1 MTWQAQVYAYCLLLH
16 WHALSVSNML
26 HSQNAVSCCNKQG
39 DHSCTVQDKECKAS
53 KIFGKAD
60 SGVLASW
67 PGADFDLSQIY
78 NKTQS
83 AMTSDGF
90 SMSNFLNS
98 FVGEATP
105 ASASANATASIDA
118 SDEATPNMADGST
131 DSTDA
136 SGDAASDSADGSTA
150 SIEANL

>member
-1 MTWQAQVYAYCLLLH
+1 MLQQAK
-16 WHALSVSNML
+16 VS
-26 HSQNAVSCCNKQG
+26 
-39 DHSCTVQDKECKAS
+39 DYSCTAQDKECKAS
-53 KIFGKAD
+53 KVFGEAD

-78 NKTQS
+78 NKTAS
-83 AMTSDGF
+83 AMKTDEF

-105 ASASANATASIDA
+105 ASASANATTSTDA
-118 SDEATPNMADGST
+118 SDETTTDSADASDETTADSADASDETTADLADGST

-136 SGDAASDSADGSTA
+136 SGEAASDSADGSTA
-150 SIEANL
+150 SIEARL